1 MTFEVFRGLEDLDM
15 AMNLLHHRKM
25 CILFLIVM
33 GNLDMKNHKK
43 KKIDK
48 SIILPYRLWVL

>member
-15 AMNLLHHRKM
+15 AMNLLHYRKM